1 LLLNPLPNPN
11 FMRLPRILN
20 LPVITVLVPLL
31 ACGVLFSGLG
41 ENAGTLALLLISLT
55 LIATVLVAV
64 FHAEII
70 AHRIGE
76 PLGTLVLA
84 LAVTVIEVSLIV
96 SMMLSGGDEAR
107 SLARDTVFAT
117 VMIIC
122 NGVVGI
128 CLLSGGI
135 RHRIVKFRTEGS
147 SAALSVLAA
156 LTTLTLILPE
166 FTTTTPGP
174 TYSSAQLGF
183 ASLMSLIL
191 YLVFVFVQTVR
202 HKDHFLPKVLEGNTE
217 TEDATPHA
225 EQPSLATSWA
235 SFTLLFGALIGVVG
249 LAKQLSPAIKNGVDA
264 ISAPQA
270 VIGIAIAL
278 LVLLPETLAALRA
291 ARRNQIQTSLNL
303 ALGSALATIGLT
315 IPAVGAVA
323 IAMGITLDLG
333 LPAKEIVLLAL
344 TLMVSAITVIAGQA
358 TIMQGT
364 VHLVLFAVFL
374 FLAIFP

>member
-1 LLLNPLPNPN
+1 
-11 FMRLPRILN
+11 MRLPKFLG
-20 LPVITVLVPLL
+20 LPAITIVVPIVALGLL
-31 ACGVLFSGLG
+31 MSGLG
-41 ENAGTLALLLISLT
+41 DSASAPFLALVAPALIG
-55 LIATVLVAV
+55 TVLVAV
-64 FHAEII
+64 VHAEII
-70 AHRIGE
+70 AHRMGE

-96 SMMLSGGDEAR
+96 SMMLSGGDDAR

-128 CLLSGGI
+128 CLLAGSI
-135 RHRIVKFRTEGS
+135 RHGIVNFRAEGS
-147 SAALSVLAA
+147 SSALSVLVA
-156 LTTLTLILPE
+156 LTTLTLILPQ

-174 TYSSAQLGF
+174 TYSPAQLGF

-202 HKDHFLPKVLEGNTE
+202 HKDHFLPHAVEPGEGAN
-217 TEDATPHA
+217 DASEHDSRPLLTTA
-225 EQPSLATSWA
+225 WA
-235 SFTLLFGALIGVVG
+235 SFVLLLVALVGVVG
-249 LAKQLSPAIKNGVDA
+249 LAKQLSPAIKRGVEA
-264 ISAPQA
+264 ISAPLS

-278 LVLLPETLAALRA
+278 LVLMPETLAALRA
-291 ARRNQIQTSLNL
+291 ARRNEIQTSLNL

-315 IPAVGAVA
+315 IPAVGALS

-344 TLMVSAITVIAGQA
+344 TLLVSAITVIGGQA

-364 VHLVLFAVFL
+364 VHLVLFAAFL
-374 FLAIFP
+374 FLAIVP

>member
-1 LLLNPLPNPN
+1 
-11 FMRLPRILN
+11 MRLPRLLN
-20 LPVITVLVPLL
+20 IPAVNVLVPIA
-31 ACGVLFSGLG
+31 AC
-41 ENAGTLALLLISLT
+41 ALLLSGQGESAGIFFLLLVSLT
-55 LIATVLVAV
+55 LIAAVLVAV
-64 FHAEII
+64 YHAEVI

-96 SMMLSGGDEAR
+96 SMMLSGGEEAR

-128 CLLSGGI
+128 CLLAGSI
-135 RHRIVKFRTEGS
+135 RHRIVTFRAEGCS
-147 SAALSVLAA
+147 SALSVLAA

-166 FTTTTPGP
+166 FTTSTSGP

-191 YLVFVFVQTVR
+191 YLVFVFVQTIR
-202 HKDHFLPKVLEGNTE
+202 HKDQFLPAVQKSDVADESVQHGS
-217 TEDATPHA
+217 P
-225 EQPSLATSWA
+225 PSLATAWA
-235 SFTLLFGALIGVVG
+235 CFVLLLLALIGVVG
-249 LAKQLSPAIKNGVDA
+249 LAKQLSPAIKSGVAA
-264 ISAPQA
+264 ISAPLS

-291 ARRNQIQTSLNL
+291 ARRNQLQTSLNL

-315 IPAVGAVA
+315 IPAVSVVA
-323 IAMGITLDLG
+323 IGMGVTLDLG
-333 LPAKEIVLLAL
+333 LPAKEIVLLGL
-344 TLMVSAITVIAGQA
+344 TLLVSAITVIGGQA
-358 TIMQGT
+358 TVMQGA
-364 VHLVLFAVFL
+364 VHLVLFAAFL
-374 FLAIFP
+374 FLAIVP

>member
-1 LLLNPLPNPN
+1 
-11 FMRLPRILN
+11 MRPPKLLN
-20 LPVITVLVPLL
+20 LPAHAIIVPLA
-31 ACGVLFSGLG
+31 ACGLLASGMGESSSALF
-41 ENAGTLALLLISLT
+41 LALVTLT
-55 LIATVLVAV
+55 LIGTVLVAV
-64 FHAEII
+64 YHAEII
-70 AHRIGE
+70 ARRIGE

-84 LAVTVIEVSLIV
+84 LAVTVIEVSRVI
-96 SMMLSGGDEAR
+96 SMMLSGGEEAR

-122 NGVVGI
+122 NGVVGL
-128 CLLSGGI
+128 CLLAGGI
-135 RHRIVKFRTEGS
+135 RHHIVRFRAEGS

-166 FTTTTPGP
+166 FTTSTPGP
-174 TYSSAQLGF
+174 TYTPAQLGF

-191 YLVFVFVQTVR
+191 YLVFVFVQTIR
-202 HKDHFLPKVLEGNTE
+202 HKDQFLPNKPENTE
-217 TEDATPHA
+217 PANEA
-225 EQPSLATSWA
+225 EEHGSQPSLSTAWA
-235 SFTLLFGALIGVVG
+235 SFVLLMFALVGVVG
-249 LAKQLSPAIKNGVDA
+249 LAKQLSPAIKSGVEA
-264 ISAPQA
+264 ISAPLS

-278 LVLLPETLAALRA
+278 LVLMPETLSALRA

-323 IAMGITLDLG
+323 IIMGITLDLG

-344 TLMVSAITVIAGQA
+344 TLMVSAIPLIGGQP

-364 VHLVLFAVFL
+364 AHLVLISVFF
-374 FLAIFP
+374 FLAIYP

>member
-1 LLLNPLPNPN
+1 
-11 FMRLPRILN
+11 MRLPRLFD
-20 LPVITVLVPLL
+20 LPAPTVIVPLAACAVLL
-31 ACGVLFSGLG
+31 AGRGAST
-41 ENAGTLALLLISLT
+41 AMLLLISLT

-64 FHAEII
+64 YHAEII

-96 SMMLSGGDEAR
+96 SMMLAGGDEAR

-122 NGVVGI
+122 NGVIGV
-128 CLLSGGI
+128 CLLAGSIKHGI
-135 RHRIVKFRTEGS
+135 LFFRAEGS
-147 SAALSVLAA
+147 SSALSVLAA
-156 LTTLTLILPE
+156 LTTLTLILPQ
-166 FTTTTPGP
+166 FTTTIPGP
-174 TYSSAQLGF
+174 VYTSAQLAF

-202 HKDHFLPKVLEGNTE
+202 HKEHFLTE
-217 TEDATPHA
+217 QSVSEAGADDAA
-225 EQPSLATSWA
+225 PSHPARSTAWA
-235 SFTLLFGALIGVVG
+235 SFVLLLLALVGVVG
-249 LAKQLSPAIKNGVDA
+249 LAKQLSPAIKSGVEA
-264 ISAPQA
+264 MSAPPA

-291 ARRNQIQTSLNL
+291 ARRNQMQTSLNL

-315 IPAVGAVA
+315 IPVVGVVA
-323 IAMGITLDLG
+323 IAMGMSLDLG

-344 TLMVSAITVIAGQA
+344 TLMVGSITVIGGQA
-358 TIMQGT
+358 NVLQGT
-364 VHLVLFAVFL
+364 VHLVLFAAFL